1 MEHTAAD
8 ADAAPAFSPEEA
20 SDLLINWDVVAR
32 TAALAPAGPRLS
44 SREVAEEVSAL
55 REAASASVAH
65 VHRLTG
71 LDVAAGLGERPEET
85 LVVDRATWAA
95 ANARSFRTMLG
106 PAMQAALESRPELG
120 REGSNAQV
128 FGSAIT
134 GSELG
139 GVLAF
144 LSANVLGQFDPFDTS
159 APAGRGHLMLV
170 APTIAQVRR
179 ELNVVPEDFRLWVC
193 LHEQTHR
200 VQFAA
205 APWLVDHLMEQITVL
220 SRSTL
225 GGAGDLGERLREM
238 IGRMKEAV
246 GASGEST
253 GETADDGDEPGPGSG
268 PRADGE
274 PASAPP
280 RNRLIEAVASAEG
293 REAFSRATATMS
305 LLEGHANHIM
315 DAVDSSIVPSVKTIR
330 RRFERRGRHRGM
342 LDRAIRRLLQL
353 DVKARQ
359 YRDGQRF
366 VDHVVAAVGMEQFN
380 CVWEAAEHLPTETEL
395 HDPDR
400 WIERMELPRA

>member
-8 ADAAPAFSPEEA
+8 ADAAPVFSPEEA
-20 SDLLINWDVVAR
+20 SDLLINWDVVR
-32 TAALAPAGPRLS
+32 RSAALAPAGPRLS
-44 SREVAEEVSAL
+44 AREVAEEVSAL
-55 REAASASVAH
+55 REAASASVSH

-71 LDVAAGLGERPEET
+71 LAVAEGLGARPEET

-106 PAMQAALESRPELG
+106 PAMQAALESRPELA
-120 REGSNAQV
+120 REGSSAQV

-238 IGRMKEAV
+238 IRRTKEAA
-246 GASGEST
+246 GTSGEAADAEEGST
-253 GETADDGDEPGPGSG
+253 TGADAAEA
-268 PRADGE
+268 R
-274 PASAPP
+274 PP
-280 RNRLIEAVASAEG
+280 RNRLIEAVASEEG

-330 RRFERRGRHRGM
+330 RRFERRGRNRGM

-380 CVWEAAEHLPTETEL
+380 RVWESAEHLPSETEL

-400 WIERMELPRA
+400 WIARMELPRA

>member
-44 SREVAEEVSAL
+44 SREIAEEVSAL

-95 ANARSFRTMLG
+95 GNARSFRTMLG

-139 GVLAF
+139 GMLAF

-179 ELNVVPEDFRLWVC
+179 ELNVVPEDFRLWIC

-238 IGRMKEAV
+238 IGRMKEAA
-246 GASGEST
+246 GASAEST
-253 GETADDGDEPGPGSG
+253 DDGGEPGSG
-268 PRADGE
+268 TGSGTDVE
-274 PASAPP
+274 PASVPP

-315 DAVDSSIVPSVKTIR
+315 DSVDSSIVPSVKTIR
-330 RRFERRGRHRGM
+330 RRFEHRGRNRGM

-366 VDHVVAAVGMEQFN
+366 VDHVVGAVGMEQFN
-380 CVWEAAEHLPTETEL
+380 RVWESVEHLPSETEL

-400 WIERMELPRA
+400 WIARMELPRA

>member
-8 ADAAPAFSPEEA
+8 ADAVPAFSPEEA

-134 GSELG
+134 ASELG
-139 GVLAF
+139 GMLAF

-238 IGRMKEAV
+238 IGRVKETA
-246 GASGEST
+246 GASGGS
-253 GETADDGDEPGPGSG
+253 ADDVEP
-268 PRADGE
+268 
-274 PASAPP
+274 APP
-280 RNRLIEAVASAEG
+280 RNRLIEVVASAEG
-293 REAFSRATATMS
+293 REAFSQATATMS

-330 RRFERRGRHRGM
+330 RRFERRGRNRGM

-366 VDHVVAAVGMEQFN
+366 VDHVVGAVGMEQFN
-380 CVWEAAEHLPTETEL
+380 RVWESAEHLPSETEL

-400 WIERMELPRA
+400 WIARMELPRA